1 MNAKLN
7 LAPPS
12 SILTVAAATVAT
24 VITIGILWGVV
35 VLFQSQ
41 GAPMERLA
49 AAERACAHHAYLS
62 EREACAKQ
70 WLAESQGTTVV
81 SR

>member
-12 SILTVAAATVAT
+12 SILTVAAATLAA
-24 VITIGILWGVV
+24 VITMGTLWAVV

-49 AAERACAHHAYLS
+49 AAERACAHQAYIS
-62 EREACAKQ
+62 ERASCAKQ
-70 WLAESQGTTVV
+70 WLAESQGTIVV